1 MPGVTLRN
9 IDSPAAYTR
18 GHRKAYPGYNTP
30 HVKLADRAERKQLK
44 KAAEK
49 AEKLAKRTHELFEEK
64 MKKWREANGKS
75 GGTRRR
81 GRKHRSTRRR

>member
-64 MKKWREANGKS
+64 MKKWRAEHGR

-81 GRKHRSTRRR
+81 RKHRSTRRR

>member
-30 HVKLADRAERKQLK
+30 HVKLPDNWEGQTRRYHGYLK
-44 KAAEK
+44 KKK
-49 AEKLAKRTHELFEEK
+49 AHDKAH
-64 MKKWREANGKS
+64 GKT
-75 GGTRRR
+75 GGRRRKTRRHTRRR
-81 GRKHRSTRRR
+81 